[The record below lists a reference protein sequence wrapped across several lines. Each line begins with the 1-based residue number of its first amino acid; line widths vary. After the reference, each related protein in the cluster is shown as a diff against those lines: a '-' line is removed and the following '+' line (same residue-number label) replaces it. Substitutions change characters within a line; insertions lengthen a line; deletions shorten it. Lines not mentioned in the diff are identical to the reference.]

1 MNVKLLSHCDRM
13 ETYSVVDYHGVYMFV
28 LNCRKTL
35 LPIIISISCA
45 SSAWALSLS
54 DLSNQD
60 ANAGLKAA
68 LEQGAS
74 TAVAKLGVAGGFMNN
89 DKVKIKLPG
98 KIEKVRSVLK
108 LAGQS
113 KKLDE
118 LEESMNRAAETAVP
132 LAKPLLASAIKSMT
146 LSDAKK
152 ILAGGDTS
160 VTDFFREKTSAS
172 LNTQFLPIVK
182 KVTDKT
188 KLAANYNSIMAK
200 AQQYGVRSEEDAS
213 VEAYVTKR
221 TTDGLYLMIAEEEK
235 AIRQDPLG
243 TGVKIIGK
251 VFGALK

>member
-1 MNVKLLSHCDRM
+1 MIMFTLRRGKLFLPFL
-13 ETYSVVDYHGVYMFV
+13 TSVACVAF
-28 LNCRKTL
+28 
-35 LPIIISISCA
+35 SA
-45 SSAWALSLS
+45 SVWALSLS

-68 LEQGAS
+68 LEQGSSA
-74 TAVAKLGVAGGFMNN
+74 AIAKLGVEGGFMNN

-98 KIEKVRSVLK
+98 KIEKVRSMLK
-108 LAGQS
+108 MAGQS

-132 LAKPLLASAIKSMT
+132 LAKPLLVNAIKSMT

-160 VTDFFREKTSAS
+160 VTDFFREKTASS

-188 KLAANYNSIMAK
+188 KLAANYNSVMAK
-200 AQQYGVRSEEDAS
+200 AQQYGVGSEDTAT

-221 TTDGLYLMIAEEEK
+221 TTDGLYFMIAEEEK

-243 TGVKIIGK
+243 SGVKIIGK